1 MKPGGSDRR
10 VAWLLVL
17 GLLVGTLLLFSR
29 TWSHGFVN
37 YDDNDYV
44 TANPHVTTGLTAES
58 VRWAFSTGEVSYWH
72 PLTWISHQL
81 DWSLFGAN
89 AHGHHGVATLWHALN
104 AVLAFLALRRLT
116 GALWLSA
123 IAAALFAWH
132 PLRVESVAWV
142 AERKDVLSGA
152 FGLATLW
159 AYAGYAQRRAG
170 GKSAIGWY
178 MGALV
183 LFAGGLMSKPMLV
196 TLPLV
201 LLALDFWP
209 LGRFTRA
216 TWPRLALEKLPFLA
230 LSAAVSVVTVVAQ
243 RQVGT
248 LSEVLPLGARLANA
262 VIAVA
267 RYLGKFFAPL
277 NLAVLYPH
285 PGWWPP
291 ATVVAACTLVAAI
304 SVVAWR
310 QRVRRPWI
318 LAGWSWFLL
327 ALLPASGVVQ
337 VGIQAMADRYTY
349 LPLLGVTIALL
360 WTLRDAL
367 TSATMRRYAWA
378 AAGLVLMAAAARSWH
393 QQGYWKDSFTLF
405 DHTVR
410 VTQDN
415 YLAFNNRGYA
425 LYEAGRTDEAIA
437 DYRRSLAINPN
448 YADAG
453 NNLGHALAEQ
463 GQPAAAIPL
472 YRTALAAK
480 PNQRDIMVNLANAL
494 SDVGQLDEAA
504 RLYEDVL
511 AHEPGH
517 VNALNGLGVVL
528 AQRGRVDEA
537 VARFEAALRRDP
549 QNASA
554 HGNLGNV
561 AAMAGRRD
569 DAVRHY
575 QQALALKPDS
585 STWYNLATVQ
595 RELGRTE
602 DAVTSYTRSVTLN
615 AANADAQA
623 MLGFLLAQQGR
634 REEAARHLRIAL
646 QARPDHAQA
655 KAWLDAVLAMPATK

>member
-1 MKPGGSDRR
+1 MRSGAPARYR
-10 VAWLLVL
+10 VALIAL
-17 GLLVGTLLLFSR
+17 GLFVGTLLLFARS
-29 TWSHGFVN
+29 WGNEFVN

-44 TANPHVTTGLTAES
+44 TANPRVMTGLSPES
-58 VRWAFSTGEVSYWH
+58 VRWAFATGEVSYWH
-72 PLTWISHQL
+72 PLTWLSHQA

-89 AHGHHGVATLWHALN
+89 PRGHHVVATLWHALN

-116 GALWLSA
+116 GAVWLSA

-159 AYAGYAQRRAG
+159 AYAGYAHARVAG
-170 GKSAIGWY
+170 KRAIGWY
-178 MGALV
+178 LASLL

-209 LGRFTRA
+209 LGRFSRVS
-216 TWPRLALEKLPFLA
+216 WLRLGLEKVPFLV

-262 VIAVA
+262 AVSVA
-267 RYLGKFFAPL
+267 RYLGKFFAPV

-285 PGWWPP
+285 PGWWP
-291 ATVVAACTLVAAI
+291 ALAVIAAVALAAVL
-304 SVVAWR
+304 SVVAWW
-310 QRVRRPWI
+310 QRVRRPW
-318 LAGWSWFLL
+318 LLTGWLWFLA

-337 VGIQAMADRYTY
+337 VGIQSMADRYTY
-349 LPLLGVTIALL
+349 LPLIGVTVALL

-367 TSATMRRYAWA
+367 HAATLRRYAWIA
-378 AAGLVLMAAAARSWH
+378 TGLVLAGCAARTWH
-393 QQGYWKDSFTLF
+393 QQGYWKDSYTLF

-410 VTQDN
+410 VTTGN
-415 YLAFNNRGYA
+415 YLAYNNRGYA
-425 LYEAGRTDEAIA
+425 LYAAGRMDEAMA
-437 DYRRSLAINPN
+437 DYRRSLEINPG

-453 NNLGHALAEQ
+453 NNLAHALAER
-463 GQPAAAIPL
+463 GQPMAAIPL
-472 YRTALAAK
+472 YRAALAAK
-480 PNQRDIMVNLANAL
+480 PGQREIMVNLANAL
-494 SDVGQLDEAA
+494 SDVGQLDEATQ
-504 RLYEDVL
+504 LYESVL
-511 AHEPGH
+511 QREPGH
-517 VNALNGLGVVL
+517 VNALNGLGVAL

-537 VARFEAALRRDP
+537 VARFTAALRQDSG
-549 QNASA
+549 NAAA

-561 AAMAGRRD
+561 AAMSGRRD

-602 DAVTSYTRSVTLN
+602 DAISSYAKAVALN
-615 AANADAQA
+615 ALNADAQA
-623 MLGFLLAQQGR
+623 MLGFLMAQQGR
-634 REEAARHLRIAL
+634 REDAARHLRLAL

-655 KAWLDAVLAMPATK
+655 KAWLEAVLAMPATK